1 MTSSIFSLNEEHT
14 KLPFSGQAAMASLK
28 SAEQWEKEVRR
39 VRDCIRTPLR
49 VKVR

>member
-1 MTSSIFSLNEEHT
+1 MKSGNSIDRDMGAVWRKGSPV
-14 KLPFSGQAAMASLK
+14 KAADQC
-28 SAEQWEKEVRR
+28 ENEVRR